1 MKVNTGSLLNQMIV
15 KIRQAGRPK
24 VYCSKQFPLHGPDG
38 NGANAASE
46 DFAQKSEL
54 KWPTG
59 DLQRESVGIL
69 SNGLT
74 SKHT

>member
-1 MKVNTGSLLNQMIV
+1 M
-15 KIRQAGRPK
+15 
-24 VYCSKQFPLHGPDG
+24 HGPNG